1 MTMSN
6 TEQTFWQLTEEII
19 ALANEQAEQHSP
31 DLVNSA
37 LQYAA
42 ARFSAFIVA
51 ANTDDLADE
60 KDAAVKY
67 LTKHYRD
74 QLIEHLDDYIANPL
88 EKPKESK

>member
-1 MTMSN
+1 MSKD
-6 TEQTFWQLTEEII
+6 QDFWNLVDT
-19 ALANEQAEQHSP
+19 LLSDANEKAETLSP
-31 DLVNSA
+31 DIVNSA

-42 ARFSAFIVA
+42 ARYNAFVVA

-74 QLIEHLDDYIANPL
+74 LLIEQLDDYIANPL
-88 EKPKESK
+88 EKPSSGE

>member
-1 MTMSN
+1 MN
-6 TEQTFWQLTEEII
+6 
-19 ALANEQAEQHSP
+19 NEQDFWSLVDKLITEANQQAETLSP
-31 DLVNSA
+31 DVVNSA

-42 ARFSAFIVA
+42 ARYNAFVVA

-74 QLIEHLDDYIANPL
+74 LLIEHLDDYIAHPL
-88 EKPKESK
+88 EKPKEAE